1 MIQFWE
7 QPVQLGSLVFKAMV
21 GTWKKKKRKRKRNEK
36 KKEKKRRLFGPKS
49 AHGLYH
55 FSIQTHSCGLS
66 CNSFTPYKH
75 ITNSYLSLSL
85 RPRTLGSEAA
95 GWNALWS
102 VRDHS
107 QFSHSSIRFAS
118 HSNLLFP
125 FSFLNYSMW
134 LILNSCSMFGSR
146 ESSAQKM
153 KIKNK
158 KSHL

>member
-1 MIQFWE
+1 MIQLWE
-7 QPVQLGSLVFKAMV
+7 QPVQPGSLIFKTME
-21 GTWKKKKRKRKRNEK
+21 GIWKKKK
-36 KKEKKRRLFGPKS
+36 KKEKKRLFGPKS

-95 GWNALWS
+95 GGNALRS

-107 QFSHSSIRFAS
+107 QFSHSSSRFAS
-118 HSNLLFP
+118 NRNLLSP
-125 FSFLNYSMW
+125 FSCLNYSMR
-134 LILNSCSMFGSR
+134 LILNSCSIFGSR
-146 ESSAQKM
+146 ESSAQKN
-153 KIKNK
+153 KNK